1 MNETVSRLLDA
12 YRAEFTKKLQAW
24 VRIPSVQGEP
34 EDGAPFGREVRHMLD
49 AAEADAKA
57 MGFPVRDFDGY
68 ACDITLGDRP
78 EMIAVLGHLDVVPAG
93 DGWNHP
99 PFGAEMDGTRI
110 YGRGTSDDKGPAL
123 ASLYAM
129 RAIREAGIPLKKS
142 IRLILGCNEETD
154 WKDMEWYAAHAEIPA
169 VGFSPDASFPVINT
183 EKAIIHLRF
192 TAPETGSG
200 LQVAEMA
207 TGERPNVIPGE
218 CTAVVRGGEELA
230 EKVRAWG
237 AEKNLPVT
245 AETVP
250 EGVRITAE
258 GIPGHSAYPEGRRN
272 AIGMMICLL
281 RDLGAEGPLKVLAD
295 AVGMTHDG
303 SGLGCACSD
312 AVSGP
317 LTCNMGILHL
327 KDGAWTGTLDMRC
340 PVDADLPAL
349 RDAAKAHL
357 PGFEVETLEMKP
369 AHHVPADSELV
380 TQLLAAYE
388 EETGLPGETIATGG
402 GTYAKV
408 LSQGV
413 AFGATFPDDE
423 DLAHQANEYADMDRL
438 ITAAKIYANAL
449 IRLAGE

>member
-12 YRAEFTKKLQAW
+12 YRAEFTEKLREW
-24 VRIPSVQGEP
+24 VRIPSVQGEA
-34 EDGAPFGREVRHMLD
+34 EDGAPFGKEVRHMLD

-93 DGWNHP
+93 DGWNYP

-154 WKDMEWYAAHAEIPA
+154 WKDMEWYSAHAEIPA

-200 LQVAEMA
+200 LQVVEMA

-230 EKVRAWG
+230 GKVRTWG
-237 AEKNLPVT
+237 LEKNLPVN
-245 AETVP
+245 AEVVP

-312 AVSGP
+312 EVSGP

-340 PVDADLPAL
+340 PVNADLPAL

-369 AHHVPADSELV
+369 AHHVPSDSELV

-423 DLAHQANEYADMDRL
+423 DLAHQANEYADVDRL
-438 ITAAKIYANAL
+438 VTAAKIYANAL

>member
-12 YRAEFTKKLQAW
+12 YRAEFTEKLREW
-24 VRIPSVQGEP
+24 VRIPSVQGEA
-34 EDGAPFGREVRHMLD
+34 EDGAPFGKEVRHMLD

-93 DGWNHP
+93 DGWNYP

-154 WKDMEWYAAHAEIPA
+154 WKDMEWYSAHAEIPA

-200 LQVAEMA
+200 LQVVEMA

-230 EKVRAWG
+230 GKVREWSL
-237 AEKNLPVT
+237 EKKLPVT
-245 AETVP
+245 AEVVP

-303 SGLGCACSD
+303 SGLGCGCSD
-312 AVSGP
+312 EVSGP

-340 PVDADLPAL
+340 PVNADLPAL

-438 ITAAKIYANAL
+438 VTAAKIYANAL

>member
-12 YRAEFTKKLQAW
+12 YRAEFTEKLREW
-24 VRIPSVQGEP
+24 VRIPSVQGEA
-34 EDGAPFGREVRHMLD
+34 EDGAPFGKEVRHMLD

-93 DGWNHP
+93 DGWNYP

-154 WKDMEWYAAHAEIPA
+154 WKDMEWYSAHAEIPA

-200 LQVAEMA
+200 LQVVEMA

-230 EKVRAWG
+230 GKVRTWG
-237 AEKNLPVT
+237 LEKNLPVN
-245 AETVP
+245 AEVVP
-250 EGVRITAE
+250 ECVRITAE

-312 AVSGP
+312 EVSGP

-340 PVDADLPAL
+340 PVNADLPAL

-438 ITAAKIYANAL
+438 VTAAKIYANAL

>member
-12 YRAEFTKKLQAW
+12 YRAEFTEKLREW
-24 VRIPSVQGEP
+24 VRIPSVQGEA
-34 EDGAPFGREVRHMLD
+34 EDGAPFGKEVRHMLD

-93 DGWNHP
+93 DGWNYP

-154 WKDMEWYAAHAEIPA
+154 WKDMEWYSAHAEIPA

-200 LQVAEMA
+200 LQVVEMA

-230 EKVRAWG
+230 GKVRTWG
-237 AEKNLPVT
+237 LEKNLPVN
-245 AETVP
+245 AEVVP

-312 AVSGP
+312 EVSGP

-327 KDGAWTGTLDMRC
+327 KNGAWTGTLDMRC
-340 PVDADLPAL
+340 PVNADLPAL

-438 ITAAKIYANAL
+438 VTAAKIYANAL

>member
-12 YRAEFTKKLQAW
+12 YRAEFTEKLREW
-24 VRIPSVQGEP
+24 VRIPSVQGEA
-34 EDGAPFGREVRHMLD
+34 EDGAPFGKEVRHMLD
-49 AAEADAKA
+49 TAEADAKA

-93 DGWNHP
+93 DGWNYP

-154 WKDMEWYAAHAEIPA
+154 WKDMEWYSAHAEIPA

-200 LQVAEMA
+200 LQVVEMA

-230 EKVRAWG
+230 GKVRTWG
-237 AEKNLPVT
+237 LEKNLPVN
-245 AETVP
+245 AEVVP

-312 AVSGP
+312 EVSGP

-327 KDGAWTGTLDMRC
+327 KDGTWMGTLDMRC
-340 PVDADLPAL
+340 PVNADLPAL

-388 EETGLPGETIATGG
+388 EETGLKGEAMSTGG

-438 ITAAKIYANAL
+438 VTAAKIYANAL

>member
-12 YRAEFTKKLQAW
+12 YRAEFTEKLREW
-24 VRIPSVQGEP
+24 VRIPSVQGET

-49 AAEADAKA
+49 TAEADAKA

-68 ACDITLGDRP
+68 ACDITLGSRP

-93 DGWNHP
+93 DGWNYP

-154 WKDMEWYAAHAEIPA
+154 WKDMEWYSAHAEIPA

-200 LQVAEMA
+200 LQVVEMA

-230 EKVRAWG
+230 GKVRTWG
-237 AEKNLPVT
+237 LEKNLPVN
-245 AETVP
+245 AEVVP

-312 AVSGP
+312 EVSGP

-340 PVDADLPAL
+340 PVNADLPAL

-423 DLAHQANEYADMDRL
+423 DLAHQANEYADVDRL
-438 ITAAKIYANAL
+438 VTAAKIYANAL

>member
-12 YRAEFTKKLQAW
+12 YRAEFTEKLREW
-24 VRIPSVQGEP
+24 VRIPSVQGEA
-34 EDGAPFGREVRHMLD
+34 EDGAPFGKEVRHMLD

-93 DGWNHP
+93 DGWNYP

-154 WKDMEWYAAHAEIPA
+154 WKDMEWYSAHAEIPA

-200 LQVAEMA
+200 LQVVEMA

-230 EKVRAWG
+230 GKVRTWG
-237 AEKNLPVT
+237 LEKNLPVN
-245 AETVP
+245 AEVVP

-312 AVSGP
+312 EVSGP

-340 PVDADLPAL
+340 PVNADLPAL

-388 EETGLPGETIATGG
+388 EETGRPGETIATGG

-408 LSQGV
+408 LAQGV
-413 AFGATFPDDE
+413 AFGAAFPDDE

-438 ITAAKIYANAL
+438 VTAAKIYANAL

>member
-12 YRAEFTKKLQAW
+12 YRAEFTEKLREW
-24 VRIPSVQGEP
+24 VRIPSVQGEA
-34 EDGAPFGREVRHMLD
+34 EDGAPFGKEVRHMLD

-93 DGWNHP
+93 NGWNYP

-154 WKDMEWYAAHAEIPA
+154 WKDMEWYSAHAEIPA

-200 LQVAEMA
+200 LQVVEMA

-230 EKVRAWG
+230 GKVRTWG
-237 AEKNLPVT
+237 LEKNLPVN
-245 AETVP
+245 AEVVP

-312 AVSGP
+312 EVSGP

-340 PVDADLPAL
+340 PVNADLPAL

-423 DLAHQANEYADMDRL
+423 DLAHQANEYIDIDRM

>member
-12 YRAEFTKKLQAW
+12 YRAEFTEKLREW
-24 VRIPSVQGEP
+24 VRIPSVQGEA
-34 EDGAPFGREVRHMLD
+34 EDGAPFGKEVRHMLD

-93 DGWNHP
+93 DGWNYP

-154 WKDMEWYAAHAEIPA
+154 WKDMEWYSAHAEIPA

-200 LQVAEMA
+200 LQVVEMA

-218 CTAVVRGGEELA
+218 CTAVVRGGEALA
-230 EKVRAWG
+230 GKVRTWG
-237 AEKNLPVT
+237 LEKNLPVN
-245 AETVP
+245 AEVVP

-312 AVSGP
+312 EVSGP

-340 PVDADLPAL
+340 PVNADLPAL
-349 RDAAKAHL
+349 RDAAKAYL

-438 ITAAKIYANAL
+438 VTAAKIYANAL

>member
-12 YRAEFTKKLQAW
+12 YRAEFTEKLREW
-24 VRIPSVQGEP
+24 VRIPSVQGEA
-34 EDGAPFGREVRHMLD
+34 EDGAPFGKEVRHMLD

-93 DGWNHP
+93 DGWNYP

-154 WKDMEWYAAHAEIPA
+154 WKDMEWYSAHAEIPA

-200 LQVAEMA
+200 LQVVEMA

-230 EKVRAWG
+230 GKVRTWG
-237 AEKNLPVT
+237 LEKNLPVN
-245 AETVP
+245 AEVVP

-312 AVSGP
+312 EVSGP

-340 PVDADLPAL
+340 PVNADLPAL

-423 DLAHQANEYADMDRL
+423 DLAHQANEYADVDRL
-438 ITAAKIYANAL
+438 VTAAKIYANAL

>member
-12 YRAEFTKKLQAW
+12 YRAEFTEKLREW
-24 VRIPSVQGEP
+24 VRIPSVQGEA
-34 EDGAPFGREVRHMLD
+34 EDSAPFGREVRHMLD
-49 AAEADAKA
+49 TAEADAKA

-68 ACDITLGDRP
+68 ACDITLGSRP

-93 DGWNHP
+93 DGWNYP

-154 WKDMEWYAAHAEIPA
+154 WKDMEWYSAHAEIPA

-200 LQVAEMA
+200 LQVVEMA

-230 EKVRAWG
+230 GKVLTWG
-237 AEKNLPVT
+237 LEKNLPVN
-245 AETVP
+245 AEVVP

-312 AVSGP
+312 EVSGP

-340 PVDADLPAL
+340 PVNADLPAL

-438 ITAAKIYANAL
+438 VTAAKIYANAL